1 MTEGVEVEVEV
12 WGGGRS
18 IKKSCVISGNTGQ
31 DGDYCVYEIAGLGF
45 GGILDSFRRLESR
58 WPLGVEVALAFY
70 PRPQANI
77 PFRVSATR

>member
-1 MTEGVEVEVEV
+1 MTEGVEVEV

-45 GGILDSFRRLESR
+45 GGILDSFRI
-58 WPLGVEVALAFY
+58 WPVGPRDRALNLGGL
-70 PRPQANI
+70 
-77 PFRVSATR
+77 